1 MKKIL
6 AAALSAVLLLTACGG
21 GINFS
26 KYQKFSR
33 EFDGTFDIHTTIIGY
48 AESKTEF
55 ENYCHIIYNKIFYLH
70 QLFDIYNDYE
80 GVNNLK
86 TINDS
91 AGLKPVKVDDDIIE
105 LLELSLVAPGFNEG
119 GRVNVAFGSVL
130 KIWHEYRMEGGKD
143 PANAKLPRMD
153 ELLKAAKHTDL
164 ADVVIDETEG
174 TVFLK
179 DSEMSLD
186 VGSVAKGYAAQKA
199 METAVAS
206 GAQSI
211 MINMGGNVV
220 THGRPMEKDKERWA
234 IGIQD
239 PKPGTDDVI
248 SIMDTIFV
256 NDAVIVT
263 SGNYQRFYTV
273 DGVRYNH
280 IIDPE
285 TLMPAQKYAAV
296 TIVCDD
302 SAIADLLSTQLF
314 ITGKDSAA
322 AERLIKEAGAEIL
335 YVNHDGTVEAT
346 DGFVKISK
354 NLSGYSAKD

>member
-1 MKKIL
+1 M
-6 AAALSAVLLLTACGG
+6 AATLLLLLLLTACGG
-21 GINFS
+21 GINFH

-33 EFDGTFDIHTTIIGY
+33 EFDGMFDVHTTIIGY

-80 GVNNLK
+80 GVNNIK
-86 TINDS
+86 TINDN
-91 AGLKPVKVDDDIIE
+91 AGQKPVKVDSDIIE
-105 LLELSLVAPGFNEG
+105 LLELSFSVPSFDEG

-130 KIWHEYRMEGGKD
+130 RIWHEYRTAGSED
-143 PANAKLPRMD
+143 PDNARLPGMD
-153 ELLKAAKHTDL
+153 ELLEAAKHTNL
-164 ADVVIDETEG
+164 ADVAIDKNAG
-174 TVFLK
+174 TVFLR

-199 METAVAS
+199 MEAAVAA
-206 GAQSI
+206 GARA
-211 MINMGGNVV
+211 MLINMGGNVV
-220 THGRPMEKDKERWA
+220 THGRPMEKEKERWA

-239 PKPGTDDVI
+239 PKPSTDGVV
-248 SIMDTIFV
+248 SIMDTIYV

-263 SGNYQRFYTV
+263 SGDYQRFYTV

-302 SAIADLLSTQLF
+302 SAVADLLSTQLF
-314 ITGKDSAA
+314 ISGKDSAA
-322 AERLIKEAGAEIL
+322 AERLIEEAGAEIL
-335 YVNHDGTVEAT
+335 CVNHDGTVEAT
-346 DGFVKISK
+346 DGFIKISK